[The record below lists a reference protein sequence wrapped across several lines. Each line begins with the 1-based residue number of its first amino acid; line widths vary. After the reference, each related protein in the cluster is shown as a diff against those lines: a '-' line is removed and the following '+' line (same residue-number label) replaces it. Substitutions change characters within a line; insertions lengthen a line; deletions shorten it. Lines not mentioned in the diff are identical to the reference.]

1 MLLIKNEKGCVLNCF
16 SLCNVWN
23 LIKLKI
29 FIQYLMF
36 IKLRIISNYT
46 EIDVYIFEYWIMSI
60 VDTIIG
66 ICRK

>member
-1 MLLIKNEKGCVLNCF
+1 
-16 SLCNVWN
+16 
-23 LIKLKI
+23 
-29 FIQYLMF
+29 MF

-60 VDTIIG
+60 VDTILG